1 MKIFHKNTYTLPLA
15 KAALVAMA
23 FTAVLS
29 SCKKEFLTEA
39 PVLELPEDQAFDS
52 PERVD
57 KLVTGLYTSSKDG
70 RMFGGRY
77 LVYNDIRAEEFI
89 SKEQNGVTG
98 YDVYQGTNDAASAN
112 VANFWIYGY
121 LSINRA
127 NVVIAGLEKN
137 EKGLSPAVIS
147 TGIAEAKFIRALNYF
162 ALVQI
167 FAKPFML
174 NAGASRGLPLR
185 LAPETT
191 LANNNLKSS
200 TVAEVYAQILKDL
213 NDAETGLPDT
223 YAAALQRT
231 TRAHKNSAIALK
243 SRVYLAKGD
252 YANVLVEGNKIV
264 PQTAP
269 FTNTVR
275 AAFSLAPDPATLYV
289 SPYTAPE
296 SIFSFP
302 MATTNPPGTQNSLS
316 SYYNPQSNALVYYIN
331 NSGAGIYADAAWPAT
346 DARKVKLTAL
356 YTSGN
361 LVNVPVL
368 KKYAVTSPF
377 TDFIP
382 IIRYAEILLNVAEAE
397 AAPGG
402 NATRA
407 RELLDAVRRRSD
419 ATYNFGTL
427 STAQLQAAIL
437 KERRIELLGEGFR
450 YNDLARQVL
459 PLPSF
464 GMGAVVPVTDSR
476 YTFPIPTVERNTN
489 NLVGE

>member
-15 KAALVAMA
+15 KAAIVAMA

-39 PVLELPEDQAFDS
+39 PVLELPENEAFDS
-52 PERVD
+52 PDRVD
-57 KLVTGLYTSSKDG
+57 KLVTGLYTSSKSG
-70 RMFGGRY
+70 LMFGGRY

-112 VANFWIYGY
+112 VANFWIQGY
-121 LSINRA
+121 FTINRA
-127 NVVIAGLEKN
+127 NIVIAGLEKN
-137 EKGLSPAVIS
+137 EKGLAAGVVSV
-147 TGIAEAKFIRALNYF
+147 GIAEAKFVRALNYF

-174 NAGASRGLPLR
+174 NGGTSRGLPLR
-185 LAPETT
+185 LLPETT

-213 NDAETGLPDT
+213 NEAEAALPDT
-223 YAAALQRT
+223 YASSLTRT

-264 PQTAP
+264 PQVAP
-269 FTNTVR
+269 FVNATR
-275 AAFSLAPDPATLYV
+275 AAFSLAADPATLYTT
-289 SPYTAPE
+289 PYVAPE

-302 MATTNPPGTQNSLS
+302 MATTNNPGTQNGLAF
-316 SYYNPQSNALVYYIN
+316 YYNPPSGGFIYYLN
-331 NSGAGIYADAAWPAT
+331 KAGAGIYADLAWPAT

-356 YTSGN
+356 YTGGVLTN
-361 LVNVPVL
+361 EPVL
-368 KKYAVTSPF
+368 KKYVSPSPF
-377 TDFIP
+377 TDFVP

-407 RELLDAVRRRSD
+407 RALLDAVRHRSD

-427 STAQLQAAIL
+427 SAVQLQAAIL

-450 YNDLARQVL
+450 YNDLARTVQ
-459 PLPSF
+459 PLPSI
-464 GMGAVVPVTDSR
+464 GMGATVPVSDSR